1 MIQFDEQI
9 DPEMLG
15 PDGTLDYKEEK
26 EQINFIVVG
35 PITDPAKRITGDML
49 SLLTEELDI
58 VSDCSRRVR
67 REVPHILTLPTPP
80 FR

>member
-49 SLLTEELDI
+49 HAFI
-58 VSDCSRRVR
+58 VDRGVGYS
-67 REVPHILTLPTPP
+67 
-80 FR
+80 FRLQ

>member
-49 SLLTEELDI
+49 SFVDRG
-58 VSDCSRRVR
+58 VGYSFS
-67 REVPHILTLPTPP
+67 
-80 FR
+80 FRLQ

>member
-35 PITDPAKRITGDML
+35 PITDPAKKITGDML
-49 SLLTEELDI
+49 HAFI
-58 VSDCSRRVR
+58 C
-67 REVPHILTLPTPP
+67 
-80 FR
+80 